1 MKPSASPSRRS
12 SDTALTRLAV
22 LEALVETSD
31 DAIFSH
37 DDRGLVTSWNQSA
50 ARIFGLGAREVLG
63 RRGASLFPEHLRRAV
78 EMVLETI
85 AAGDRVQHFETEIRR
100 KDGMPV
106 PIALSGAPVRDADG
120 TIIGAVLIARDITEQ
135 RIAQATLAEIDA
147 RSRAS
152 EAQAHVGAWLWDVGS
167 DVVQWTD
174 ELHRIHAVDPLDFE
188 GTLDAHIERVHPD
201 DRERFRAMLTNAAAS
216 GRPFAEEHRI
226 RRPDGEVRWVY
237 TRAEPTVGSDGTV
250 VGVRGL
256 TEDVERRAAQ
266 SRTTR

>member
-1 MKPSASPSRRS
+1 M
-12 SDTALTRLAV
+12 
-22 LEALVETSD
+22 
-31 DAIFSH
+31 
-37 DDRGLVTSWNQSA
+37 W
-50 ARIFGLGAREVLG
+50 
-63 RRGASLFPEHLRRAV
+63 
-78 EMVLETI
+78 
-85 AAGDRVQHFETEIRR
+85 
-100 KDGMPV
+100 
-106 PIALSGAPVRDADG
+106 
-120 TIIGAVLIARDITEQ
+120 
-135 RIAQATLAEIDA
+135 
-147 RSRAS
+147 
-152 EAQAHVGAWLWDVGS
+152 AWLWDVGS

-256 TEDVERRAAQ
+256 SEDVERRGAQ